1 LLKAVG
7 FHNVSSV
14 RTLFCRW
21 SLIATLGLVVAGPSG
36 LTSVAH
42 ATATANNA
50 TGNKKKAGA
59 HKAAHATAHAHARQ
73 TQGHAHA
80 LAPAHKTKGRPA
92 PKKVFLER
100 HVASIKGGLPN
111 IQALGAL
118 VIDDTGHEL
127 YSRNPDKERPIAS
140 ISKLAATLVV
150 MDKGLEL
157 EGLSTIA
164 KGDLDVARGGAKSRL
179 LEGMTLSNR
188 DLLHAALMGSD
199 NRAIPALGRAVKMT
213 GSQLAA
219 AMTAKAKAL
228 GLKNTRFHD
237 PTGLSTENVST
248 PRETI
253 AMLKAV
259 MNHPVLGAITHRLEY
274 DAHPVGKPPITYNNT
289 YKPAVRTNIQVLGG
303 KTGYN
308 DDARY
313 CLVIATKID
322 GHVYF
327 MSFLSNEGKLTRF
340 GDVARVADWVVM
352 RRPQKAGSATT
363 TLVSAPMGKSS
374 SAVTTV
380 LPIGIVAPPPPSEPA
395 LPPEPAAEAVAASA
409 GGSAVPAPLPPPS
422 PSPVAAPA
430 PPSAPSS
437 APSPSGAS
445 AEAPQAAA
453 TTEPGAH

>member
-1 LLKAVG
+1 MAAFWL
-7 FHNVSSV
+7 
-14 RTLFCRW
+14 
-21 SLIATLGLVVAGPSG
+21 ATVPAL
-36 LTSVAH
+36 
-42 ATATANNA
+42 TATANA
-50 TGNKKKAGA
+50 TPNKKKP
-59 HKAAHATAHAHARQ
+59 AASKTHAR
-73 TQGHAHA
+73 A
-80 LAPAHKTKGRPA
+80 KTHGRTA
-92 PKKVFLER
+92 AKKHVFLER
-100 HVASIKGGLPN
+100 HVVAIKGGLPN

-118 VIDDTGHEL
+118 VLDDAGHEL
-127 YSRNPDKERPIAS
+127 YARNPDKERPIAS

-150 MDKGLEL
+150 MDRGLEL

-164 KGDLDVARGGAKSRL
+164 KADIDVARGGAKSRL

-199 NRAIPALGRAVKMT
+199 NRAIPALGRAVKLSGT
-213 GSQLAA
+213 QLAA

-259 MNHPVLGAITHRLEY
+259 MNHPVLGPITHRLEY

-289 YKPAVRTNIQVLGG
+289 YRPAVRPNIQVLGG

-322 GHVYF
+322 GHTYY

-340 GDVARVADWVVM
+340 GDVARVADWVVL
-352 RRPQKAGSATT
+352 RRKTTPGIAAPAKSTT
-363 TLVSAPMGKSS
+363 TLVSTHAPARPRAPAMPPTAGVAPPAE
-374 SAVTTV
+374 SAQPDAPPPAAGSPPAPEPAPAPAPAAPAAPAAPTTPPPASTDQAAGA
-380 LPIGIVAPPPPSEPA
+380 LPIG
-395 LPPEPAAEAVAASA
+395 VAA
-409 GGSAVPAPLPPPS
+409 PTPPS
-422 PSPVAAPA
+422 PETAVR
-430 PPSAPSS
+430 
-437 APSPSGAS
+437 
-445 AEAPQAAA
+445 
-453 TTEPGAH
+453 